1 MLSFR
6 PERSAVEKPAFQ
18 PTPPTRPHKATTR
31 ASSLFAAVIIFIA
44 LATTPAHPQG
54 CAQCQDNTAATPP
67 KTQAAYR
74 HAIILL
80 TLTAAGLFLTTLAV
94 FKRHR

>member
-1 MLSFR
+1 M
-6 PERSAVEKPAFQ
+6 K
-18 PTPPTRPHKATTR
+18 
-31 ASSLFAAVIIFIA
+31 SSQLWRTLL
-44 LATTPAHPQG
+44 LATVLTIASAAHAQG
-54 CAQCQDNTAATPP
+54 CAQCLDNTAATSP

-80 TLTAAGLFLTTLAV
+80 TLTAGGLFVTTLYL

>member
-1 MLSFR
+1 M
-6 PERSAVEKPAFQ
+6 K
-18 PTPPTRPHKATTR
+18 
-31 ASSLFAAVIIFIA
+31 SSHLWRTIL
-44 LATTPAHPQG
+44 LATVLTIAPSAHAAQG
-54 CAQCQDNTAATPP
+54 CAQCLDNTAATSP

-80 TLTAAGLFLTTLAV
+80 TVTAAGLFVFTLAL